1 MSWFAGHAVEF
12 RKFHVEPLNVAT
24 HLLTTP
30 ACFVA
35 AEALALRALA
45 PATALPLVGAALAA
59 YAGAL
64 ALCVPLRLWLP
75 TCAVFAA
82 SLATAARFA
91 RALSAAAWA
100 GVFAC
105 GYLGQDLAHF
115 LASEP
120 TYQSSYQGSAGWLG
134 TLAAHTFLLVP
145 LSLDACFHTRGSLA
159 SHDMHAT
166 HNSRSKVAPPAQKP
180 NRSLGEGGWEAE
192 SR

>member
-1 MSWFAGHAVEF
+1 MSWFAGHAVAF
-12 RKFHVEPLNVAT
+12 RKFHAEPFNAAT
-24 HLLTTP
+24 HLVTTP

-35 AEALALRALA
+35 CEALALRALPRDA
-45 PATALPLVGAALAA
+45 ALPIVGAVLAA

-82 SLATAARFA
+82 SLAAAARFA
-91 RALSAAAWA
+91 RALSTAAWA
-100 GVFAC
+100 GAFAA
-105 GYLGQDLAHF
+105 GYFGQDLAHF

-159 SHDMHAT
+159 EL
-166 HNSRSKVAPPAQKP
+166 VARPNLVLRPP
-180 NRSLGEGGWEAE
+180 G
-192 SR
+192 